1 MPKLSELY
9 ENQAIRKLGE
19 ALGKAIGDEETR
31 DYASLIDL
39 EFAQDKVSFTDAIH
53 RFMRRF
59 LTFLSRKTD
68 WESPSEAYIVEV
80 MRLVDACA
88 NEMPFQDEQ
97 RRINEAIR
105 LVRAALLSHALAH
118 ACRIKREQMRSQ
130 GQESR
135 EVEGGEQ

>member
-9 ENQAIRKLGE
+9 ENRAIRKLGE

-39 EFAQDKVSFTDAIH
+39 EFAQDKVDFADALH

-59 LTFLSRKTD
+59 LTFLSRKPD
-68 WESPSEAYIVEV
+68 WESPSENYIVEV
-80 MRLVDACA
+80 MRLVDDCA
-88 NEMPFQDEQ
+88 GEMTFKDEQ
-97 RRINEAIR
+97 RKINEAIR

-118 ACRIKREQMRSQ
+118 ACRIKQQQQQQQQTIS
-130 GQESR
+130 S
-135 EVEGGEQ
+135 EGGEQ